1 MFVVNFIF
9 LLFVNF
15 FNKINTQGNEIDLDV
30 CYPITFGLNM
40 LSEQQPD
47 CRALSP
53 YTNELDLRCCELD
66 FQEKNKPDTRRRG
79 CMAFLGNYIDDDRYE
94 DIIDWIE
101 RGKYDKFTEYTL
113 FLGYSGYMNFT
124 RYGELVKNKTKY
136 EVFKFDCFGEFFKNK
151 FLFNI
156 FVILLFVFF

>member
-1 MFVVNFIF
+1 
-9 LLFVNF
+9 
-15 FNKINTQGNEIDLDV
+15 
-30 CYPITFGLNM
+30 
-40 LSEQQPD
+40 
-47 CRALSP
+47 
-53 YTNELDLRCCELD
+53 
-66 FQEKNKPDTRRRG
+66 
-79 CMAFLGNYIDDDRYE
+79 MAFLGNYIDDDRYE

-136 EVFKFDCFGEFFKNK
+136 EVFKFDCFGEFFRNK

>member
-15 FNKINTQGNEIDLDV
+15 FNKINTQDTEINLDV

-53 YTNELDLRCCELD
+53 YTKELDLRCCELD

-94 DIIDWIE
+94 DIIDWML
-101 RGKYDKFTEYTL
+101 KFFSHYYIYIL
-113 FLGYSGYMNFT
+113 S
-124 RYGELVKNKTKY
+124 LVAN
-136 EVFKFDCFGEFFKNK
+136 
-151 FLFNI
+151 
-156 FVILLFVFF
+156 